1 MGQADPALIEQAN
14 DGLLLLGPMGETLVS
29 HYSFYAVFQT
39 PEEYRLISDGREL
52 GTLPVDNMV
61 APGMMLIFSGR
72 RWLVQEV
79 DDRAKI
85 ILVTPAKAGTP
96 PIFGGDA
103 GIIHDVVIERMFS
116 VLRRNDSP
124 AYMDATARDLLAE
137 ARSNFAQMQ
146 FSQGRIAQIGE
157 GEWLVA
163 TGRGTVKTTTLAFAL
178 RARGFTVQIYDGFL
192 EILVAKSMQPLE
204 AALKD
209 LADGGDAKLFADN
222 ANLMTEKFHPYL
234 SNALLEI
241 DALAVRLDENCL
253 PALAE
258 AILSDSQ
265 LVQGI

>member
-1 MGQADPALIEQAN
+1 
-14 DGLLLLGPMGETLVS
+14 LVS

-79 DDRAKI
+79 DDRAKV

-116 VLRRNDSP
+116 VLKRNDSP

-137 ARSNFAQMQ
+137 ARSNFAQMH
-146 FSQGRIAQIGE
+146 
-157 GEWLVA
+157 
-163 TGRGTVKTTTLAFAL
+163 
-178 RARGFTVQIYDGFL
+178 FL
-192 EILVAKSMQPLE
+192 EGGSHKSAKESGSSL
-204 AALKD
+204 
-209 LADGGDAKLFADN
+209 LA
-222 ANLMTEKFHPYL
+222 
-234 SNALLEI
+234 
-241 DALAVRLDENCL
+241 AVRSRQPRLL
-253 PALAE
+253 LH
-258 AILSDSQ
+258 
-265 LVQGI
+265 

>member
-1 MGQADPALIEQAN
+1 
-14 DGLLLLGPMGETLVS
+14 LVS

-79 DDRAKI
+79 DDRAKV

-116 VLRRNDSP
+116 VLKRNDCPPIWTLRPGTYWRKRAQTSP
-124 AYMDATARDLLAE
+124 RCTSLGKDRTNRRRRVDRRY
-137 ARSNFAQMQ
+137 
-146 FSQGRIAQIGE
+146 
-157 GEWLVA
+157 W
-163 TGRGTVKTTTLAFAL
+163 RGTVNHAFAL

-192 EILVAKSMQPLE
+192 EVLVAKSTQPLE

-234 SNALLEI
+234 SKALLEI

-253 PALAE
+253 PALRFLIANWFKGSE
-258 AILSDSQ
+258 
-265 LVQGI
+265 VCRWGT